1 MFRRQ
6 FANIALAVVLPLAAI
21 AVPDTAIAAPVT
33 ISATVPTWSNVI
45 GGSNI
50 NFDTSGGGNNTAI
63 QVFWGRPASFFA
75 GQSGLGFDP
84 SAPATSV
91 VQTDTVF
98 QLGTLYHHNAPIEGG
113 TAASSVRLNL
123 STTIMD
129 AAPSTLAYSYQFL
142 IDETPNQGPCAY
154 QTTAGNP
161 CADAITFN
169 NMATSPSFALGGVSY
184 AFQLLGFSSD
194 DGATISNSF
203 ISQEGT
209 TNSIGLYAKIIAP
222 TPQQTA
228 VPEPASLAL
237 LGAGLLC
244 FAAALRRRQS

>member
-1 MFRRQ
+1 MFRGQ
-6 FANIALAVVLPLAAI
+6 FASIAFTAALPLAVI
-21 AVPDTAIAAPVT
+21 AGLGTASAAPVT
-33 ISATVPTWSNVI
+33 ISATAPTWSNVV

-50 NFDTSGGGNNTAI
+50 NFDTSGGGNNTVT
-63 QVFWGRPASFFA
+63 QVFWGRPASFFG

-91 VQTDTVF
+91 VQTETAF
-98 QLGTLYHHNAPIEGG
+98 QLGTLYHYNAPIEGG
-113 TAASSVRLNL
+113 TAASSARLNL
-123 STTIMD
+123 STTITD

-154 QTTAGNP
+154 QTTSGNP

-169 NMATSPSFALGGVSY
+169 NMATSPSFAIGGASY
-184 AFQLLGFSSD
+184 TFQLLGFSSD
-194 DGATISNSF
+194 GGSTIRNSF
-203 ISQEGT
+203 VSQEGT

-228 VPEPASLAL
+228 IPEPASLVL
-237 LGAGLLC
+237 LGAGLLGL
-244 FAAALRRRQS
+244 ATALRRRQS